1 VDDWGDWRRDPA
13 QRNAAEDAAYVRR
26 MREAVE
32 GQPCTPRCADMHALD
47 CPNYR
52 GPLSATGSL
61 AKRDPREIAREGD
74 W

>member
-1 VDDWGDWRRDPA
+1 VASDFGKRFGPSDFGRL
-13 QRNAAEDAAYVRR
+13 AART
-26 MREAVE
+26 REHIE

-52 GPLSATGSL
+52 GPLSTTGSL
-61 AKRDPREIAREGD
+61 ANRDPREIAREGD

>member
-1 VDDWGDWRRDPA
+1 VDDWGDFRRRDPA
-13 QRNAAEDAAYVRR
+13 QRNAAEDAAYGAYARGI
-26 MREAVE
+26 E